1 MQIVSGIDENKR
13 TAIAIGKFDGVHR
26 GHIKL
31 LEEIVSHRDE
41 GLMPLVFTF
50 KGSVS
55 DFYSGNKSR
64 VLTTDSEKLS
74 LLEEAG
80 IETVYMM
87 SINKDTVSCDPE
99 AFVREILVN
108 KLHAGL
114 IAAGEDLSFGYK
126 GRGDM
131 ALLDRLSD
139 EGRLYRTASI
149 DKVKHEGQII
159 SSTLIR
165 EEVSSGKME
174 RAGVMLGRSYSL
186 EGMVVHGKKL
196 GRTIGIPTANVIP
209 DDEKLMPPYGVYSSE
224 VWIGD
229 RQYEGITNIG
239 VKPTV
244 SDEPCVTAET
254 HIFDFDEDI
263 YGAGI
268 RISLSRFVR
277 GEKKFGN
284 LDSLKEQMLADI
296 RTLRLIN
303 TAAN

>member
-1 MQIVSGIDENKR
+1 MQIVSGIDKNVR

-26 GHIKL
+26 GHMKL
-31 LEEIVSHRDE
+31 LHEIISHRDE
-41 GLMPLVFTF
+41 GLLPLVFTF

-64 VLTTDSEKLS
+64 VLTTDEEKLK
-74 LLEEAG
+74 LLEDAG
-80 IETVYMM
+80 IGSVYMM
-87 SINKDTVSCDPE
+87 SINKDTVSYDPE
-99 AFVREILVN
+99 AFVREILVE

-114 IAAGEDLSFGYK
+114 IAAGGDLSFGYK
-126 GRGDM
+126 GRGNM
-131 ALLDRLSD
+131 SLLERLS
-139 EGRLYRTASI
+139 EGGALYRTAAI
-149 DKVKHEGQII
+149 EKVKHEDQVI

-165 EEVSSGKME
+165 NEVSSGNME
-174 RAGVMLGRSYSL
+174 RAGAMLGRAYSL

-209 DDEKLMPPYGVYSSE
+209 DDEKLMPPFGVYSSVVE
-224 VWIGD
+224 LGD
-229 RQYEGITNIG
+229 RQFKGITNIG

-268 RISLSRFVR
+268 RVSLVRFVR
-277 GEKKFGN
+277 PEKKFGDI
-284 LDSLKEQMLADI
+284 DSLKEQMLTDI
-296 RTLRLIN
+296 TGIRN
-303 TAAN
+303 SA